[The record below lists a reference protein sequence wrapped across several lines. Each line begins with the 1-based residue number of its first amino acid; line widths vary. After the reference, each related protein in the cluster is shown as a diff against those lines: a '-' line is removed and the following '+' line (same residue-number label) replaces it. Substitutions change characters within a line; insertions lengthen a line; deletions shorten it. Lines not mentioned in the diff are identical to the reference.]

1 MERTREQLKK
11 LQELPLYRKV
21 GFTVARITEF
31 YNKTNGKC
39 YVSCSK
45 GKDSLVLL
53 HIARKIYPNIP
64 AVFCDTGLEYPEVKN
79 LPVDNLTVIR
89 PTVSFKEVLEKY
101 GYPVQSK
108 EVSQTIYKAR
118 MGQKDAIAKLNGTRV
133 DTKTGKIS
141 QYNIPQHKHFL
152 SAPFRISHMCCEEL
166 KKKPF
171 KRYEKMTGNKP
182 ILATMAAESSMRRT
196 NWLRYGCNSF
206 NGKRTISQPMSFWTE
221 QDVLRTIYYQNIKI
235 PSVYGELVQNTDS
248 VSLGLSG
255 VSRTG
260 CIFCLYG
267 LKYDGTEDRFHKL
280 EKSHPAL
287 YEYCMN
293 ALGLKEVLEYLRRP
307 APRAR
312 ARASLDTHLGQCYY
326 TTSYANNA

>member
-1 MERTREQLKK
+1 MRTRDELKSLQL
-11 LQELPLYRKV
+11 LPLHRKV
-21 GFTVARITEF
+21 GFTIARIVEF

-53 HIARKIYPNIP
+53 HIARKVYPNIP

-79 LPVDNLTVIR
+79 FPVDNITVIR
-89 PTVSFKEVLEKY
+89 PNVSFKKVIEDY

-108 EVSQTIYKAR
+108 EVSQTIYEAR
-118 MGQKDAIAKLNGTRV
+118 KGQKDAIAKLNGTRL
-133 DTKTGKIS
+133 DPKTGKIS
-141 QYNIPQHKHFL
+141 QYNIPQHKHL
-152 SAPFRISHMCCEEL
+152 LDAPFKISHRCCDEL

-171 KRYEKMTGNKP
+171 KRYEKLTGNKP
-182 ILATMAAESSMRRT
+182 ILGTMADESVMRRT

-206 NGKRTISQPMSFWTE
+206 DGKRTISQPMSFWTE
-221 QDVLRTIYYQNIKI
+221 QDVLRAILAAKIKI
-235 PSVYGELVQNTDS
+235 PSVYGDIVFPDDKSAHCELT
-248 VSLGLSG
+248 G

-267 LKYDGTEDRFHKL
+267 LKYDGPEDRFHKL

-287 YEYCMN
+287 YDYCMT
-293 ALGLKEVLEYLRRP
+293 ALGLKDVVTYMR
-307 APRAR
+307 
-312 ARASLDTHLGQCYY
+312 
-326 TTSYANNA
+326 TTSSKNYNKDNKRIEAERAQLKLF